1 MFASCSTTLCNEELG
16 VSGENMQRVCD
27 EFALAKA
34 LLVTDAS
41 LAADLPTV
49 KLMQLWIIMAA
60 L

>member
-1 MFASCSTTLCNEELG
+1 
-16 VSGENMQRVCD
+16 MQRVCD